1 VTAQQALPGAEDA
14 TERDPLDFNRTPAW
28 VVQVLVPHLGAPRT
42 VLDVG
47 CGDGAIGRVLR
58 QAWPDVC
65 MVGAELHAGRAFDA
79 LGAGCYDLVT
89 RADWLAKPWDPS
101 SIPIANCALIISN
114 PPFGLAALPF
124 LQRAV
129 ERVAPGGT
137 VAFLLPTHW
146 DQDEDS
152 SCGRPLGPGSHTD
165 LERLRASLPRYARQR
180 WLDSLRLADGR
191 EGYCKLSIVGR
202 PSFRG
207 GATASDR
214 YAWFLFG
221 EAWAGRPG
229 FRLHALPPEEPTR
242 QLDLLGAT

>member
-1 VTAQQALPGAEDA
+1 VSVQQAIPGQESAV
-14 TERDPLDFNRTPAW
+14 ERDPLDFNRTPAW
-28 VVQVLVPHLGAPRT
+28 VVQLLVPYLGAPRT

-58 QAWPDVC
+58 QAWP
-65 MVGAELHAGRAFDA
+65 GAVIDGLEADRARRRAAND
-79 LGAGCYDLVT
+79 AGCYDVT
-89 RADWLAKPWDPS
+89 FHADWLAEKWWAPRD
-101 SIPIANCALIISN
+101 LITSN
-114 PPFGLAALPF
+114 PPFGLTALPF

-180 WLDSLRLADGR
+180 WLDSLRLDDGR
-191 EGYCKLSIVGR
+191 EGYCKCPIVGR

-207 GATASDR
+207 SATASDR

-221 EAWAGRPG
+221 ERWAGQPG
-229 FRLHALPPEEPTR
+229 RRLHALPPEEPTG
-242 QLDLLGAT
+242 QLDLLGAP